1 MTISGDKVSQ
11 VSAGGG
17 GVTARGTSALLFA
30 GLVVGNFLVILDVS
44 ILNVA
49 LPDVKA
55 DLGASAAQ
63 LPWTADAYT
72 VIFAGLLMASGAVA
86 DRLGPRRVYRL
97 ALALFALL
105 SLACAASPNAT
116 SLIVGRALL
125 GAAAAGLVPA
135 SLALLARLYPEPAR
149 RSRAIGSWAALSSC
163 GFIAGPVIGGALVD
177 LGGWRWVFLVN
188 PLIVLVALLPTRGL
202 SGHRPET
209 RKKVDVA
216 GLSLSILGL
225 GALTFG
231 LIDAGSN
238 GWGRPVP
245 LVSLALGVAAFVAL
259 GAVERKVETPVLP
272 PALMKLGRVRAD
284 LFAGA
289 MASFVFYGTFFG
301 LTLWMI
307 HVRGYSPLE
316 TGLAF
321 LPMTLPACFLPWLS
335 GRSVAKFGSRPVIL
349 VGFAVSLV
357 SGLGLVLAGS
367 NPPLPLLI
375 VLMLGL
381 TVAGTSVI
389 PAVTADMSG
398 AAPAEYAATAM
409 GALSA
414 SRQAGVALGVAVLG
428 TVSTL
433 RTAAVIVSIS
443 SAVSLLVIAAVLRKP
458 RATVPGG
465 TG

>member
-1 MTISGDKVSQ
+1 MVIAGGKSQRSEEIQKTGLRDKV
-11 VSAGGG
+11 
-17 GVTARGTSALLFA
+17 LFG

-55 DLGASAAQ
+55 DLHASAAE

-86 DRLGPRRVYRL
+86 DRVGPRRVYRC

-105 SLACAASPNAT
+105 SLACAAAPNAA
-116 SLIVGRALL
+116 SLITGRALL

-135 SLALLARLYPEPAR
+135 SLALLARLYPDPAR
-149 RSRAIGSWAALSSC
+149 RARAIGSWAALSSC
-163 GFIAGPVIGGALVD
+163 GFIAGPVVGGALVN
-177 LGGWRWVFLVN
+177 LGGWRLVFLVN
-188 PLIVLVALLPTRGL
+188 PAIVLFALLPTRGL
-202 SGHRPET
+202 SGHRPT
-209 RKKVDVA
+209 VHKKIDFA
-216 GLSLSILGL
+216 GLVLTVIGL
-225 GALTFG
+225 GAVVFG

-245 LVSLALGVAAFVAL
+245 LVSLAVGLVAFV
-259 GAVERKVETPVLP
+259 
-272 PALMKLGRVRAD
+272 

-289 MASFVFYGTFFG
+289 MASFIFYGTFFG

-335 GRSVAKFGSRPVIL
+335 GRAVAVYGSRPVIL
-349 VGFAVSLV
+349 VGFTV
-357 SGLGLVLAGS
+357 GLAASIGLLFAGS

-381 TVAGTSVI
+381 TVSGTTVI
-389 PAVTADMSG
+389 PAVTADMS
-398 AAPAEYAATAM
+398 ASVPSEYAATAQ

-414 SRQAGVALGVAVLG
+414 ARQAGVALGVAVLG

-433 RTAAVIVSIS
+433 EA
-443 SAVSLLVIAAVLRKP
+443 SAVVITIGSAVTLVVVAIVLRKP
-458 RATVPGG
+458 QVALVGA
-465 TG
+465 

>member
-1 MTISGDKVSQ
+1 MTIAGDKAQIAQSGPDPA
-11 VSAGGG
+11 SRRRRA
-17 GVTARGTSALLFA
+17 TLFG

-49 LPDVKA
+49 LSDVRT
-55 DLGASAAQ
+55 DLHASEAQ

-86 DRLGPRRVYRL
+86 DRFGPRRVYRF
-97 ALALFALL
+97 ALAAFALL
-105 SLACAASPNAT
+105 SLACAAAPNAGA
-116 SLIVGRALL
+116 LIGGRALL

-135 SLALLARLYPEPAR
+135 SLALLARVYPEPAE

-163 GFIAGPVIGGALVD
+163 GFIAGPVLGGALVD
-177 LGGWRWVFLVN
+177 LGGWRWVFLIN
-188 PLIVLVALLPTRGL
+188 PLIVLIALLPTRGL
-202 SGHRPET
+202 SAHRPET
-209 RKKVDVA
+209 HKKVDVT
-216 GLSLSILGL
+216 GLVLTIVGL
-225 GALTFG
+225 GAVVFG
-231 LIDAGSN
+231 LIEAGAN
-238 GWGRPVP
+238 GWGRPTA
-245 LVSLALGVAAFVAL
+245 LIALAAGLGAFVLLAIVERRVAAPL
-259 GAVERKVETPVLP
+259 LP
-272 PALMKLGRVRAD
+272 PGMMKLARVQAD

-335 GRSVAKFGSRPVIL
+335 GRAVAKYGSRPVIL
-349 VGFAVSLV
+349 TGFAFSLA
-357 SGLGLVLAGS
+357 SGIGLVLAGS
-367 NPPLPLLI
+367 NPPLALLI
-375 VLMLGL
+375 ILMLGL
-381 TVAGTSVI
+381 TVSGTTVI

-414 SRQAGVALGVAVLG
+414 SRQAGVAFGVAVLG

-433 RTAAVIVSIS
+433 NATAVVITIG
-443 SAVSLLVIAAVLRKP
+443 SAVALLVVAAVLRRP
-458 RATVPGG
+458 RAAVAGG
-465 TG
+465 A